1 MLYCVRLCVRF
12 LFLRK
17 IFARKE
23 ERMGIKGR
31 TDWEEWKSGLGGME
45 ELIGRKGRT
54 DREEWKNG
62 SGEGGEYQRWYS
74 KVPAVVHE
82 STTYGIFP
90 GTSTYSGEDSIV
102 CQRRLH
108 RPPENTTSS
117 AGEHY
122 IVCRRTLHRLPENT
136 TSSTGEHLFDS
147 PHPTLIGF
155 IPFSTRR
162 TGNRAKILRKNR
174 NLTQNLT
181 HQNSL
186 SINE

>member
-122 IVCRRTLHRLPENT
+122 IVHRRTPIRFSPSDSDRIHP
-136 TSSTGEHLFDS
+136 LFDS
-147 PHPTLIGF
+147 
-155 IPFSTRR
+155 
-162 TGNRAKILRKNR
+162 KNGQSGK
-174 NLTQNLT
+174 NLTQKQESYAESYASELIVY
-181 HQNSL
+181 Q
-186 SINE
+186 

>member
-23 ERMGIKGR
+23 ERMGIQGR
-31 TDWEEWKSGLGGME
+31 TDWEEWKSESGGKE
-45 ELIGRKGRT
+45 ERIGRKGRT
-54 DREEWKNG
+54 DREKG
-62 SGEGGEYQRWYS
+62 ASTSGGTRKYQRWYT
-74 KVPAVVHE
+74 KVPPLVFSLVLPRIQEKTA
-82 STTYGIFP
+82 
-90 GTSTYSGEDSIV
+90 
-102 CQRRLH
+102 
-108 RPPENTTSS
+108 SS
-117 AGEHY
+117 AREDY
-122 IVCRRTLHRLPENT
+122 IVRRRTLHRLPENT